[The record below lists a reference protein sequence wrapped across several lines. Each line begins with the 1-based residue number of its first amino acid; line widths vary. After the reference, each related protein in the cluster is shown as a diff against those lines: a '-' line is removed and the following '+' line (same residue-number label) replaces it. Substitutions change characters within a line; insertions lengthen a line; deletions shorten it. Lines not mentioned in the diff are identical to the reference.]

1 MKKFK
6 IGVLAALTLSLGI
19 TCNSLVFASR
29 ESFEMPDFNE
39 NPVVTGFMEN
49 EAKSENDINWN
60 EEMFLSQNGEVLN
73 FLLNDLKNYIWL
85 ASRNSWRIYFFNF
98 WWVFRTVF
106 RVFRFKG
113 YKIFGRRKMGWSKSY
128 VSNLWDGRKCYSYNK
143 ILIL

>member
-73 FLLNDLKNYIWL
+73 FLLNDLKNNISDWL
-85 ASRNSWRIYFFNF
+85 PETAEEFTSL
-98 WWVFRTVF
+98 
-106 RVFRFKG
+106 
-113 YKIFGRRKMGWSKSY
+113 IFGEYSEQFLEYLDSRVIRFSEEEK
-128 VSNLWDGRKCYSYNK
+128 WDEARVMSQIYEMAGNIIATIRY
-143 ILIL
+143 

>member
-73 FLLNDLKNYIWL
+73 FLLNDLKNYI
-85 ASRNSWRIYFFNF
+85 
-98 WWVFRTVF
+98 
-106 RVFRFKG
+106 
-113 YKIFGRRKMGWSKSY
+113 
-128 VSNLWDGRKCYSYNK
+128 
-143 ILIL
+143 

>member
-73 FLLNDLKNYIWL
+73 FLLNDLKNTTSDWL
-85 ASRNSWRIYFFNF
+85 PETAEEFTSL
-98 WWVFRTVF
+98 
-106 RVFRFKG
+106 
-113 YKIFGRRKMGWSKSY
+113 IFGEYSEQFLEYLDSRVIRFSEEEK
-128 VSNLWDGRKCYSYNK
+128 WDEARVMSQIYEMAGNIIATIRY
-143 ILIL
+143 